1 MNGNRIFVIIA
12 LCCIATPL
20 FAAQLTPADFT
31 YCADVQGTVKAES
44 LYQIHLNDEI
54 IQKTGAGLED
64 LRLFDAS
71 DKETPLVV
79 IGNVP
84 PFEAIET
91 YPLEITGYDKDKSSA
106 VVIMRLPQ
114 KHRPISMLNL
124 ETPDRDFRK
133 RAALSANDGDR
144 TWKPLVEETIYDFSS
159 QVNVRKTKLEF
170 APTDA
175 RYFRLTLTDLDPRT
189 ADQPSIKLKY
199 KDLDF
204 SVNGA
209 QKKELRIH
217 SVQGSTGMPAEKRP
231 VYDQKTVTD
240 LSPALDKDGNTVLLI
255 PAGLPIDKV
264 MLDVANPY
272 YYRSVY
278 LYGSATG
285 QEDSWQFLANDVIYR
300 FPLSSEQR
308 EERNVLEHH
317 VPKQAYYKIVVMN
330 KNNPPLVIKTVTLF
344 RVQQN
349 LYFIALANS
358 DRYSLC
364 FGNTRVKRPDYD
376 LARFVN
382 QDTLSRH
389 SFERRELSALQAGSG
404 PRPTLG
410 ERVAGMEKLIL
421 KIVVVLLVIGMGF
434 WLFTLLKKTPEKK

>member
-1 MNGNRIFVIIA
+1 MNGKSFFFIIA
-12 LCCIATPL
+12 LCCLAMPI

-31 YCADVQGTVKAES
+31 YCAEVQGTVKAES
-44 LYQIHLNDEI
+44 LYQVHLGNEI
-54 IQKTGAGLED
+54 IQKAGAGLED

-71 DKETPLVV
+71 RKETPFVV

-84 PFEAIET
+84 PHETIET
-91 YPLEITGYDKDKSSA
+91 YPLEITGYDHDASSA
-106 VVIMRLPQ
+106 VVIMKLPQ

-124 ETPDRDFRK
+124 DIADKDFKK
-133 RAALSANDGDR
+133 RVMLQGSSDNR
-144 TWKPLVEETIYDFSS
+144 TWAPIMEDTIYDFSS

-170 APTDA
+170 APNDA
-175 RYFRLTLTDLDPRT
+175 RFFRLTMTDFDPRI

-204 SVNGA
+204 SVSGV

-231 VYDQKTVTD
+231 VYEQKTFAD
-240 LSPALDKDGNTVLLI
+240 LSPTQDKDGNTVILL
-255 PAGLPIDKV
+255 PAALPVDKV

-278 LYGSATG
+278 LYGSSTG
-285 QEDSWQFLANDVIYR
+285 KEDSWQFLANDVIYR

-317 VPKQAYYKIVVMN
+317 PPKQAYYKIVVMN
-330 KNNPPLVIKTVTLF
+330 KSNPPLVIKTVTFF

-349 LYFIALANS
+349 LYFIALRDNE
-358 DRYSLC
+358 RYSLC
-364 FGNTRVKRPDYD
+364 FGNTRVRRPDYD

-382 QDTLSRH
+382 QNTLSQH
-389 SFERRELSALQAGSG
+389 SFERMELSALQAGSG

-410 ERVAGMEKLIL
+410 ERVSGMEKFIL

-434 WLFTLLKKTPEKK
+434 WLYTLLKKAPEKK